1 MTTTRTRRIRRAA
14 LVVGGLTAIGIVAL
28 PGAAFADT
36 YNAAFLNT
44 GQSICS
50 SQFASYQAK
59 LDGTATN
66 KGAKFRV
73 YKDGA
78 QIGASFNDTTNG
90 YSAEFR
96 TSLGNFPGPGYY
108 TICGLNKQT
117 TNSFVTVRV
126 RTDGEI

>member
-1 MTTTRTRRIRRAA
+1 MSTTTTRTRRIRRAA
-14 LVVGGLTAIGIVAL
+14 LVVGGLTAVGIVAL

-36 YNAAFLNT
+36 YNAGQMAP

-50 SQFASYQAK
+50 TQFASYQVK
-59 LDGTATN
+59 LDGTASN

-73 YKDGA
+73 YKDGV

-96 TSLGNFPGPGYY
+96 T
-108 TICGLNKQT
+108 
-117 TNSFVTVRV
+117 
-126 RTDGEI
+126 